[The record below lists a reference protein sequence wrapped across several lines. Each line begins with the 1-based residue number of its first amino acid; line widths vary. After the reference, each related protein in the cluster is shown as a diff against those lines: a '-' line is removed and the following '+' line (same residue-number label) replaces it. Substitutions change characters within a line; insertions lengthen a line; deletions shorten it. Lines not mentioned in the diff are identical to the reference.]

1 MKIKIEGAHQSRML
15 TVKSV
20 PYSRFMNDKAKAL
33 VDAFNA
39 SGEKL
44 KLQVY
49 DHYRNRSLDDILEEG
64 MYDYICS
71 NSELVDM
78 LYELSDAA
86 SPVGWDVE
94 DVINDSYSGGL
105 KEMKIRK
112 VESAESK
119 YEVKVIDKDK
129 GAQHYSSHSDL
140 RAAMSDAV
148 GMDVDTMLKSGK
160 YERVT
165 VASINGVIFEL
176 DKHGI
181 VASDKAMATAS
192 EQRIIRDFLDEE
204 EPETKR
210 VSIAFDI
217 EVPVTWSEEGTENR
231 ILKALKENGITVD
244 GYMEVHTID

>member
-1 MKIKIEGAHQSRML
+1 MKIKIEGAYQSRML

-39 SGEKL
+39 SSEKL

-49 DHYRNRSLDDILEEG
+49 DHYRNRSLDDILEGG

-105 KEMKIRK
+105 KEMKIKK
-112 VESAESK
+112 VESVDDQAYEAFKDACQANETYKAVAAICSK
-119 YEVKVIDKDK
+119 YGYKPNAICCVEVRDGGKLDVDFGVVPSPTNRYLPEVYYLEYGKDK
-129 GAQHYSSHSDL
+129 SFKIQTSSFGSLDL
-140 RAAMSDAV
+140 EEHKKWMESQVYAHKLVEELSQLDLTTLYR
-148 GMDVDTMLKSGK
+148 
-160 YERVT
+160 YE
-165 VASINGVIFEL
+165 SN
-176 DKHGI
+176 
-181 VASDKAMATAS
+181 
-192 EQRIIRDFLDEE
+192 
-204 EPETKR
+204 
-210 VSIAFDI
+210 
-217 EVPVTWSEEGTENR
+217 
-231 ILKALKENGITVD
+231 
-244 GYMEVHTID
+244 